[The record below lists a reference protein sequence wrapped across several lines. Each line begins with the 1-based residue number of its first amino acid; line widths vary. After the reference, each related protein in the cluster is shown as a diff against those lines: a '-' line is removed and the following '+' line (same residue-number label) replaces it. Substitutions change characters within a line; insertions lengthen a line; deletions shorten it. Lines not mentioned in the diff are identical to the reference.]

1 MEDFNYISDE
11 GIQLD
16 EVDTMN
22 YIRLK
27 VDDLKK
33 EGQSNE
39 YIEEFILSDDSLVG
53 DSERM
58 IKFFEKILQEYK
70 II

>member
-27 VDDLKK
+27 IDDLKK

-58 IKFFEKILQEYK
+58 IKFLEKILQEYK

>member
-58 IKFFEKILQEYK
+58 IKFLEKILQEYK

>member
-39 YIEEFILSDDSLVG
+39 YIEDDYFVWW
-53 DSERM
+53 
-58 IKFFEKILQEYK
+58 
-70 II
+70 

>member
-27 VDDLKK
+27 IDDLKK

-39 YIEEFILSDDSLVG
+39 YIEEFILADDSLLG
-53 DSERM
+53 NSERM
-58 IKFFEKILQEYK
+58 IKFLEKILQEYK